1 MQHRIER
8 VSRLV
13 ARLEDRLVASRRD
26 FHQHPELGW
35 TEFRTASLLARRLDA
50 LGYEVALGRQVVD
63 VGSRMGVPPDGV
75 LESCWQRALREGG
88 DPRYMEAMRGGLTG
102 VVADLHSGRRPLVAF
117 RFDIDALGVQE
128 AADPDHRPARE
139 GFRSLH
145 DGVSHA
151 CGHDAHAAVGLAV
164 AEVLRHL
171 HREIAGSVRLIF
183 QPAEEGVRGA
193 RAMVQAG
200 VVDGVDYLL
209 GHHLYSSWPLGE
221 VAAGMGGYLAT
232 TKFDAH
238 LVGQPAHAGG
248 EPHRGHNALLAA
260 ATAVLNL
267 YAVPRHRQGATRINV
282 GRLDAGTGRNVIPAE
297 AHLVV
302 ETRGATTE
310 LNDYMYACA
319 RRVLGAA
326 AAMYECQLE
335 IIEMGAAASG
345 NSDRSL
351 AERVE
356 TMAQHIDGCT
366 VRAPEESGGSEDFTY
381 MMARVQ
387 ERGGL
392 AANVGLGANLG
403 GWGHHTSRF
412 DIDERAMGV
421 AATLLS
427 VAALELGGGR

>member
-1 MQHRIER
+1 MQHLVDR
-8 VSRLV
+8 VTRTV
-13 ARLEDRLVASRRD
+13 ARLEDRLVACRRD
-26 FHQHPELGW
+26 FHRHPELGW
-35 TEFRTASLLARRLDA
+35 TEFRTASLIARRLDA
-50 LGYEVALGRQVVD
+50 LGYRVAVGRQVID
-63 VGSRMGVPPDGV
+63 AESRMGIPPEEV
-75 LESCWQRALREGG
+75 LESCWQRALAEGG
-88 DPRYMEAMRGGLTG
+88 DARYMEAMRGGYTG
-102 VVADLHSGRRPLVAF
+102 VVGELQAERWPVVAL

-128 AADPDHRPARE
+128 ADDPDHRPARE

-164 AEVLRHL
+164 AKVLQRL
-171 HREIAGSVRLIF
+171 RRALGGTVRLLF

-193 RAMVQAG
+193 KAMVQAG

-209 GHHLYSSWPLGE
+209 GHHLYSSWLLGE
-221 VAAGMGGYLAT
+221 VAGGMGGYLAT
-232 TKFDAH
+232 TKLDARII
-238 LVGQPAHAGG
+238 GQPAHAGG

-267 YAVPRHRQGATRINV
+267 YAIPRHRQGATRINV

-310 LNDYMYACA
+310 LNDYMYARA
-319 RRVLGAA
+319 RHVLQAA
-326 AAMYECQLE
+326 ADMYECQLE
-335 IIEMGAAASG
+335 IVEMGAAASG
-345 NSDRSL
+345 SSDRAL
-351 AERVE
+351 ADRVE
-356 TMAQHIDGCT
+356 AMARQIGGYS

-381 MMARVQ
+381 MMTRVQ

-412 DIDERAMGV
+412 DIDERALSR
-421 AATLLS
+421 AAVLLS
-427 VAALELGGGR
+427 VAALELSGGQ

>member
-1 MQHRIER
+1 
-8 VSRLV
+8 
-13 ARLEDRLVASRRD
+13 
-26 FHQHPELGW
+26 
-35 TEFRTASLLARRLDA
+35 
-50 LGYEVALGRQVVD
+50 
-63 VGSRMGVPPDGV
+63 
-75 LESCWQRALREGG
+75 
-88 DPRYMEAMRGGLTG
+88 
-102 VVADLHSGRRPLVAF
+102 
-117 RFDIDALGVQE
+117 
-128 AADPDHRPARE
+128 
-139 GFRSLH
+139 
-145 DGVSHA
+145 
-151 CGHDAHAAVGLAV
+151 
-164 AEVLRHL
+164 
-171 HREIAGSVRLIF
+171 
-183 QPAEEGVRGA
+183 
-193 RAMVQAG
+193 MVQAG

-356 TMAQHIDGCT
+356 TMAQQIDGCT